1 MVADMEVDKVVDM
14 VFNMVADM
22 EVYWSSAWVTR
33 LDQPKGVKHKV
44 KRPKLQD
51 DVGPQQGP

>member
-1 MVADMEVDKVVDM
+1 MDKEVLVICVGLDRSQESHSQ
-14 VFNMVADM
+14 AG
-22 EVYWSSAWVTR
+22 SATWVTR

-44 KRPKLQD
+44 KRPKLQE